1 VVYLA
6 MERLKTRL
14 GGAPPRQSEL
24 ALSDRPEPSQHA
36 AE

>member
-1 VVYLA
+1 

-14 GGAPPRQSEL
+14 SGGAAPRQSEL
-24 ALSDRPEPSQHA
+24 ALPDQPEPSQRP